1 MHKCIIWDAPP
12 LPSPKGRER
21 RKAPKYQTARASVYP
36 LLKQLA
42 EDKKKNQTPAEE
54 ILWEQ
59 LRGKQ
64 LESYKFRRQHVIDE
78 FIVDFACLEK
88 RLIIEVDGG
97 YHNTPEMQEA
107 DALRTQILNDLGYR
121 VIRFNNEEL
130 ISNIETVL
138 SKVKT
143 MLNALPL
150 PLGGRAGDGAIF
162 PADFIA
168 EGVDQTRG
176 WFFTLHA
183 IATMLFDSVAFKNV
197 VSNGLVLDKNGNK
210 MSKRLGNAVDP
221 FETIEKHGSDP
232 LRWYMITNASPWDN
246 LKFDVAGIDECNR
259 KFFGTLYNTYSFFAL
274 YANVDGFS
282 FKEAEIPV
290 AQRPEIDRWIISL
303 LNTLV
308 KEVDEYYADYEPTKA
323 GRAISNFVSENLSN
337 WYVRLNRKRFWG
349 GEYDQDKI
357 AAYQT
362 LYTCLATIAKL
373 MAPIAPFFSD
383 KLYTDLNN
391 ASNGEKSTSVHLA
404 LFPVANEQYI
414 DKNLEYRM
422 DIAQQVSSM
431 VLSLRRKVNIK
442 VRQPLQK
449 ILVPILDQRFVE
461 QFEAVKS
468 LILTEVNV
476 KEVEYLKDTKGFL
489 TKRIKPDFKA
499 LGPRYGKLMKQI
511 ANAITAF
518 SQDDIYAFEAQGT
531 WNLQV
536 EGQDV
541 SLVITDVEISSEDIP
556 GWLVATEDKLTV
568 ALDVTITD
576 ELRHEGIARELINRI
591 QNIRK
596 DSGFEVTD
604 KITIQLQRHD
614 AINQAVE
621 VHKQYI
627 ASQTLAASLELVD
640 SIVNH
645 DSKAI
650 EIDEE
655 IQTNIR
661 IIRNSIN

>member
-1 MHKCIIWDAPP
+1 M
-12 LPSPKGRER
+12 
-21 RKAPKYQTARASVYP
+21 
-36 LLKQLA
+36 
-42 EDKKKNQTPAEE
+42 
-54 ILWEQ
+54 
-59 LRGKQ
+59 
-64 LESYKFRRQHVIDE
+64 
-78 FIVDFACLEK
+78 EK
-88 RLIIEVDGG
+88 R
-97 YHNTPEMQEA
+97 
-107 DALRTQILNDLGYR
+107 
-121 VIRFNNEEL
+121 
-130 ISNIETVL
+130 
-138 SKVKT
+138 
-143 MLNALPL
+143 
-150 PLGGRAGDGAIF
+150 
-162 PADFIA
+162 
-168 EGVDQTRG
+168 
-176 WFFTLHA
+176 
-183 IATMLFDSVAFKNV
+183 
-197 VSNGLVLDKNGNK
+197 
-210 MSKRLGNAVDP
+210 
-221 FETIEKHGSDP
+221 
-232 LRWYMITNASPWDN
+232 
-246 LKFDVAGIDECNR
+246 
-259 KFFGTLYNTYSFFAL
+259 
-274 YANVDGFS
+274 
-282 FKEAEIPV
+282 
-290 AQRPEIDRWIISL
+290 
-303 LNTLV
+303 
-308 KEVDEYYADYEPTKA
+308 
-323 GRAISNFVSENLSN
+323 
-337 WYVRLNRKRFWG
+337 
-349 GEYDQDKI
+349 
-357 AAYQT
+357 AA
-362 LYTCLATIAKL
+362 
-373 MAPIAPFFSD
+373 
-383 KLYTDLNN
+383 
-391 ASNGEKSTSVHLA
+391 SVHLA